1 MKSKEVLTLLRVT
14 RPTLTKYVKDGTIKA
29 TLLPNGQYDYDD
41 ESVYAFINKDIERKT
56 VLYCRVSTQ
65 KQMKLYSK
73 RKVLKI
79 KEALTEE

>member
-1 MKSKEVLTLLRVT
+1 MRVT

-29 TLLPNGQYDYDD
+29 T
-41 ESVYAFINKDIERKT
+41 IERKT

-79 KEALTEE
+79 KEALTKRNLRKHSKEKG